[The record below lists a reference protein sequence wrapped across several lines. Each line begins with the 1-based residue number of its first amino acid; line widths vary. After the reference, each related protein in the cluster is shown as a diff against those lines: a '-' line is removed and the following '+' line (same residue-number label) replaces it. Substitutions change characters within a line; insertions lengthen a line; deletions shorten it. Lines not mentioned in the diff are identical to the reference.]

1 MTVLYSIFCNL
12 IKMKNVRVYRLL
24 VNFCLLCFLA
34 LSFAGCQKGNE
45 PGSDQMGK
53 RPLYLPLSALDGV
66 KSMEPQSIENTGP
79 IFLLDTLFFMTEMKK
94 GIHVFN
100 VKDSASIQNLTFF
113 SIPAVTDFTI
123 YNGFLYA
130 DSWTDLLTIDISNLQ
145 NIALI
150 TREEAV
156 FEPLLYPPLYQGF
169 FECVD
174 LSLGAVVGWED
185 ARLEKAK
192 CTTFF

>member
-1 MTVLYSIFCNL
+1 MTVLYAIFCNL
-12 IKMKNVRVYRLL
+12 INMKNIIV
-24 VNFCLLCFLA
+24 FCLLCFLT
-34 LSFAGCQKGNE
+34 LSFLGCQKGDE
-45 PGSDQMGK
+45 PGSNGIGK
-53 RPLYLPLSALDGV
+53 RPLYLPLSVLNEV

-79 IFLLDTLFFMTEMKK
+79 IFLLDSLFFMTEMKK

-113 SIPAVTDFTI
+113 NIPAITDFTI

-130 DSWTDLLTIDISNLQ
+130 DSWTDLLTIDITNLQ

-156 FEPLLYPPLYQGF
+156 FEPLLYPPLYQGA

-174 LSLGAVVGWED
+174 LSLGAVVGWEEAQLD
-185 ARLEKAK
+185 NAK
-192 CTTFF
+192 CQTFF